1 MEACKHTIVNSW
13 ERVRVRAFI
22 LCSVVRV
29 RVRVR
34 VSLEF
39 NLNPH
44 PSGSMQTSNCK

>member
-1 MEACKHTIVNSW
+1 MMLLQEIENATIVLVLGV
-13 ERVRVRAFI
+13 RGVRVR
-22 LCSVVRV
+22 LGV

-44 PSGSMQTSNCK
+44 PSGSMQTYNCK

>member
-1 MEACKHTIVNSW
+1 M
-13 ERVRVRAFI
+13 
-22 LCSVVRV
+22 

-44 PSGSMQTSNCK
+44 PSGSMQTYNCKKLGEG